1 MRFSIFLALI
11 CVAPVGAQTQGARP
25 AAEAAE
31 ADPAKKA
38 AQYLEMAA
46 AMVGAMTPESQA
58 GALLQLALVE
68 APVDKGKAL
77 EHFEQAFTAAAALPN
92 TTAGRVRD
100 QVQARAVAGVAPL
113 SIDRAIEL
121 AASLNAPRPLEQ
133 DVRADAIYSVVQHLV
148 KEKKFDKA
156 VEAMDRFNAAG
167 AYPLRAAGHLLSQ
180 LPADDSRRGALF
192 SMAVAGF
199 SQNPDCHNMISFL
212 RQFQEMPMALR
223 ETAIRALMRAIE
235 ENKGMPFFDKQTV
248 TSNGGSVSLESAQD
262 IMIFNAVDMIR
273 PVDPDWLR
281 KMAAERPSL
290 RAGLERFPGGV
301 PEMRAAG
308 NLVISLATGAAPSL
322 GADSM
327 AFQRAMEFAEKD
339 PSRALA
345 LSREIPMPRM
355 QAILVSEVARA
366 TKSKNAAESSATLSA
381 CVARLDEVKP
391 LNVRQEGW
399 DAIAE
404 AAGASKNSD
413 LVLKAVERGMA
424 DAAAIFKYESRAED
438 PNLAP
443 RSAWMSSQNYK
454 RLFYRAAKALGPA
467 SESLLEKINDPE
479 LQVLAR
485 VEMAAAWLGQGPTP
499 TITHFARKP
508 QR

>member
-1 MRFSIFLALI
+1 MRIFSILIFSAMLA
-11 CVAPVGAQTQGARP
+11 AQMPAAQT
-25 AAEAAE
+25 ED
-31 ADPAKKA
+31 ADPKKKA
-38 AQYLEMAA
+38 AQYLEAA
-46 AMVGAMTPESQA
+46 GGMIGALAPESQA
-58 GALLQLALVE
+58 AALLQLALVE
-68 APVDKGKAL
+68 APVNKAKAL
-77 EHFEQAFTAAAALPN
+77 EHFEQAFTAASALPN

-156 VEAMDRFNAAG
+156 IEAMDRFNAAG

-180 LPADDSRRGALF
+180 LPADDPRRGALF

-199 SQNPDCHNMISFL
+199 SQNPDCNNMISFL
-212 RQFQEMPMALR
+212 RQFQEMPMSLR
-223 ETAIRALMRAIE
+223 QTAIRALMRAIE
-235 ENKGMPFFDKQTV
+235 ENKGMPFFDRQTV
-248 TSNGGSVSLESAQD
+248 TSNAGSVSLETAQE

-281 KMAAERPSL
+281 KMAAERQSL
-290 RAGLERFPGGV
+290 RAALERFPGGV

-308 NLVISLATGAAPSL
+308 NLVISLATGAAPTL

-327 AFQRAMEFAEKD
+327 AFQRAMEYAEKD

-345 LSREIPMPRM
+345 LSKEIPHPRM

-366 TKSKNAAESSATLSA
+366 AKSKNPGDAAAALSA

-391 LNVRQEGW
+391 VNVRQEAW
-399 DAIAE
+399 DAISE
-404 AAGASKNSD
+404 AAGVIKNTD
-413 LVLKAVERGMA
+413 LALKAVERGMA
-424 DAAAIFKYESRAED
+424 DAAALFKYESKAED

-443 RSAWMSSQNYK
+443 RSVWGSSQNYK
-454 RLFYRAAKALGPA
+454 RLFYRAAKALGA
-467 SESLLEKINDPE
+467 SADALLEKVSEPE
-479 LQVLAR
+479 LQVMAR

-499 TITHFARKP
+499 NIVQISRKP